1 MLDKQ
6 LEKDSLEPVPWVK
19 EKLQSNGIILH
30 SLDGYSVTDKVTAL
44 FERRFSSVPVEEW
57 TEEEVAL
64 AIQAQKGASWP
75 QRIMLST
82 HLEVPLYLVIYQR
95 DVEEFRVFA
104 IRGLSQ
110 ELVNHTA
117 SFRSC
122 LDLAKWLARLKGIQ
136 VTKEFAERSYLS
148 MIDRCLRR
156 CGVPWPGNL
165 DGFLVDERNV
175 IAVFEFRLTNIASI
189 RDHEL
194 NKYFEEDRNGW
205 MALELLRKM
214 AKTTLYIVVW
224 SNNERDV
231 KMLKVADVT
240 SKGLVYESTQIWSET
255 NLVQN
260 FKEILATS

>member
-1 MLDKQ
+1 LDKQ

-30 SLDGYSVTDKVTAL
+30 SLDGYSVKDKVTAI

-64 AIQAQKGASWP
+64 AIQAEKGASWP

-95 DVEEFRVFA
+95 DVEGFRVFA
-104 IRGLSQ
+104 IRGLSR

-122 LDLAKWLARLKGIQ
+122 LELAIWLARLKGIT
-136 VTKEFAERSYLS
+136 VTKGFVKSTYLS
-148 MIDRCLRR
+148 IIDKCLRTYN
-156 CGVPWPGNL
+156 VPWPGNL
-165 DGFLVDERNV
+165 DGFVVGDRNV
-175 IAVFEFRLTNIASI
+175 VAVFEFRLTNIAPI
-189 RDHEL
+189 RLHEL
-194 NKYFEEDRNGW
+194 NKYFTKDRNGW
-205 MALELLRKM
+205 IVLDILRKM
-214 AKTTLYIVVW
+214 AKTTLYVVVW
-224 SNNERDV
+224 SNKERDV
-231 KMLKVADVT
+231 KILKVADVT
-240 SKGLVYESTQIWSET
+240 PKGLVYESTQIWPEAD
-255 NLVQN
+255 LVQN